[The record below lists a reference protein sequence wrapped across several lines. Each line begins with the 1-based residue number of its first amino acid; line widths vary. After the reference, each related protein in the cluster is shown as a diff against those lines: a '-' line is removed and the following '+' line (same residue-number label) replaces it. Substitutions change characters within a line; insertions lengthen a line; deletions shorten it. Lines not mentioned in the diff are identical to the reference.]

1 MASSSDVNGSTES
14 FEMVIEEAAID
25 SATKQN
31 SGKVLKIFAI
41 LDSFLRFNSFA
52 KSFGYHLS
60 ALIIQWTF

>member
-31 SGKVLKIFAI
+31 SGKVLKVICNFRLI
-41 LDSFLRFNSFA
+41 PEVQ
-52 KSFGYHLS
+52 LS
-60 ALIIQWTF
+60 C